1 MKRIVIET
9 RKLTKCYGEQT
20 VVKEI
25 DLHVRKGEI
34 YGAGSEGM
42 GQGRRH

>member
-1 MKRIVIET
+1 MKEFAIET
-9 RKLTKCYGEQT
+9 RKLTMCYGEQT
-20 VVKEI
+20 VVKEV

-34 YGAGSEGM
+34 YGLLGRN